1 MTLEEIFA
9 SIAEDLQRVE
19 SRIKNHL
26 DSDNKF
32 VHQLNAY
39 VANKSGKM
47 LRPALVLLSAKTST
61 ANLEKA
67 ISVAVA
73 VEIIHTATL
82 IHDDV
87 IDGSDKRRGQPTV
100 NFKWNNAISIILG
113 DCWCAKAI
121 RVILKSGIIGILEGL
136 LETVNII
143 CAGELEHLN
152 RCYDLSLSQAKYL
165 EIVEKKTASLMS
177 FCCKAGALTAK
188 ASARNSQALADYG
201 LNLGIAFQIVDD
213 CLDMIGTEQRTGKPL
228 GSDLSGGKVTLPLI
242 YTVNTV
248 DKTDQRWIEKVFE
261 KQQNDQDDSDRIRNM
276 AMQCGAIRR
285 CLEKAAEYRDISR
298 KALSSLK
305 GCEAQ
310 NTLNQLADHVVEKGF
325 GLCLGSSKA

>member
-1 MTLEEIFA
+1 MTLEKILVP
-9 SIAEDLQRVE
+9 IAKDLQRVE
-19 SRIKNHL
+19 GEIKYYLN
-26 DSDNKF
+26 SDNKF

-39 VANKSGKM
+39 VRNRAGKM
-47 LRPALVLLSAKTST
+47 LRPALVLLSAKTGT
-61 ANLEKA
+61 ANLDQA
-67 ISVAVA
+67 VSVAAA

-87 IDGSDKRRGQPTV
+87 IDDSDKRRGQPTV
-100 NFKWNNAISIILG
+100 NSKWNNAISIVLG

-121 RVILKSGIIGILEGL
+121 MILLKTAIAGILEGL

-143 CAGELEHLN
+143 CAGELQHLN
-152 RCYDLSLSQAKYL
+152 RCYDLLLTEGQYL
-165 EIVEKKTASLMS
+165 EIAEKKTASLMS

-188 ASARNSQALADYG
+188 APVENSQALAGYG

-213 CLDMIGTEQRTGKPL
+213 CLDMVGTEQRTGKPS

-248 DKTDQRWIEKVFE
+248 GKTDQRWIKKVFE
-261 KQQNDQDDSDRIRNM
+261 KHQIDQNDASRIRNM
-276 AMQCGAIRR
+276 AKQCGAIRL

-298 KALSSLK
+298 EALSSLK
-305 GCEAQ
+305 DCEARDA
-310 NTLNQLADHVVEKGF
+310 LGRLADHLVEKEF
-325 GLCLGSSKA
+325 GLRLSSSIT